1 MSNTRTIK
9 IILNLRQ
16 LDGGG
21 CNTDCGSKS
30 CGGDAAAATCC
41 KEDPQKAIDRAREL
55 GRNCGGGGGRCGE
68 EKPTCPPPAKVCPPV
83 MDACPPPAKEAC
95 PPPAEACPTPPPPP
109 PPPQEKQSC
118 AAKKAAMEPP
128 KQECPKPPEVK
139 KECPKPP
146 EVKKEC
152 PKPPEIKKECPKP
165 PEVKKECPKMEIIDP
180 PKKCAPP
187 KYINTDV
194 GPDGKEQQCKQGS
207 STDGKCRF
215 MGQQRSRED
224 DFPNPASS
232 GGMVQFFKDRFYN
245 ASQRW

>member
-1 MSNTRTIK
+1 MRKSSRGKHVCKSHCYIKYLAPRQWISLTGFFLFIFFSFFSILCSWFTMSNTRTIK

-118 AAKKAAMEPP
+118 TAKKAAMEPP
-128 KQECPKPPEVK
+128 KQECPKPPEI
-139 KECPKPP
+139 
-146 EVKKEC
+146 KKEC

-165 PEVKKECPKMEIIDP
+165 PEVKKECPKP
-180 PKKCAPP
+180 PEVKKECP
-187 KYINTDV
+187 KLYVYTV
-194 GPDGKEQQCKQGS
+194 
-207 STDGKCRF
+207 F
-215 MGQQRSRED
+215 
-224 DFPNPASS
+224 AS
-232 GGMVQFFKDRFYN
+232 
-245 ASQRW
+245 